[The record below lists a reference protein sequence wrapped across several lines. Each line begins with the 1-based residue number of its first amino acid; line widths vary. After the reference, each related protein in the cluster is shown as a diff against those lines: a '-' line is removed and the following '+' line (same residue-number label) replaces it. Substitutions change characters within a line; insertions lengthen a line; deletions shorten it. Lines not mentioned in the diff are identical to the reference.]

1 MTLSQLEKRVATL
14 EQKLA
19 RLTGPAARVRSTD
32 MNAWIDQIHGTFRDD
47 ATYRRA
53 ARLGRKWR
61 KSQGGRARSGSR
73 GNAGA

>member
-1 MTLSQLEKRVATL
+1 MTLTQLERRVATL

-19 RLTGPAARVRSTD
+19 RLTGPADPVPSAD

-53 ARLGRKWR
+53 ARLGREWR
-61 KSQGGRARSGSR
+61 KSQGGSAQSGST